1 MIKKIIQVSLLSLL
15 LTSCLKTRSEVS
27 EQDQNAVY
35 GKKNVENQTE
45 AQAANINL
53 SQDVN
58 GQTVIPAPDEKD
70 ELIRNLNG
78 RVETLENQLAALIK
92 DKEVVGTQDSQKIV
106 LLQEALA
113 KMEAQIQHLE
123 SELSINKTT
132 DKNIK
137 NNEDAGQITAD
148 ISSKKLGSYETGQE
162 FFSNKIWKKA
172 ILSFNE
178 YTSKYPKGKNVDDAK
193 YKIGVSF
200 EELGMKEE
208 AMAYYEEVAAN
219 HSKTEAGK
227 KSKARLAHLKK

>member
-35 GKKNVENQTE
+35 GKKNAENQTE
-45 AQAANINL
+45 AQAANINI

-58 GQTVIPAPDEKD
+58 GQTAVAAPDEKD

-78 RVETLENQLAALIK
+78 RVETLENQLSVLIK
-92 DKEVVGTQDSQKIV
+92 EKETAGAQDSQKIV
-106 LLQEALA
+106 LLEEALS
-113 KMEAQIQHLE
+113 KMEAQIQRLE
-123 SELSINKTT
+123 TELPINKTT

-137 NNEDAGQITAD
+137 NIEDTEEVTAAV
-148 ISSKKLGSYETGQE
+148 SNKKLGPYETAQE

-193 YKIGVSF
+193 FKIGVSF
-200 EELGMKEE
+200 EELGMREE
-208 AMAYYEEVAAN
+208 AMAYYEEVASN
-219 HSKTEAGK
+219 HSKSEAGK
-227 KSKARLAHLKK
+227 KSKARLAKLKK